1 MEQRFTC
8 ENFPLILCWTGSIA
22 EKLSLTNVSRRR
34 NFSYSKEQPL
44 SPNKRCRLKHLVLL
58 FVLPV
63 LAFGQGTPSDSSVV
77 ITGKLVDQASGA
89 GVAYAT
95 VYCRSCA
102 FGGTVSS
109 AEGDYVLTAEADA
122 PAVRIDHIMYR
133 TLETT
138 VRAGQADV
146 RLTAEVHELPEV
158 VVDGT
163 EALKLVE
170 AAYAGLRARADQFY
184 RGEGFYRQTTRMD
197 DQYTELFEYFVDLK
211 YSNQGIADWKVKT
224 GRYAVNPLPDRLLF
238 ENQSYFTRGWKVHN
252 DAYDPAKFA
261 VPVNPAAYRLYDFRI
276 AGRIRKADGDVILVD
291 ALPTE
296 DVAAGKVIGARLY
309 IDKATATLLQADYTL
324 QDLDVS
330 QPQHG
335 SFGPARLSASIRFRT
350 DVEGNPLIQSM
361 TTQTDFTFVNPAAR
375 NYAVAVKS
383 LFLSF
388 PPDPM
393 GGRVDAVAGLHFAD
407 LAEVSRKKYRA
418 KWWDRHPVVA
428 ATPVEQAVIEA
439 FNRAA
444 YFGNYFDE
452 TK

>member
-1 MEQRFTC
+1 MQKEK
-8 ENFPLILCWTGSIA
+8 PLLPIKHRGLKNLLLLCW
-22 EKLSLTNVSRRR
+22 
-34 NFSYSKEQPL
+34 
-44 SPNKRCRLKHLVLL
+44 
-58 FVLPV
+58 LPV
-63 LAFGQGTPSDSSVV
+63 VAFGQSTVPDSSLV
-77 ITGKLVDQASGA
+77 ITGRLIDEATGA

-95 VYCRSCA
+95 VYCRTCS

-109 AEGDYVLTAEADA
+109 AEGDYVLTAPADN

-138 VRAGQADV
+138 VRVGRANLQLV
-146 RLTAEVHELPEV
+146 AEAHDLPEV
-158 VVDGT
+158 IVDGT

-170 AAYAGLRARADQFY
+170 AAYAGLHRRADQFY

-197 DQYTELFEYFVDLK
+197 DQYTELFEYFADVK
-211 YSNQGIADWKVKT
+211 YSNRGIAEWKVKT

-238 ENQSYFTRGWKVHN
+238 ENQSYFTRGWKVHH
-252 DAYDPAKFA
+252 DAYDPAKFS

-276 AGRIRKADGDVILVD
+276 AGRIRKAGGDVILVD

-296 DVAAGKVIGARLY
+296 SAPAGKVIGARLY

-324 QDLDVS
+324 QGLDIS

-335 SFGPARLSASIRFRT
+335 AFGPARMTASIRFRT
-350 DVEGNPLIQSM
+350 TDDGNPLIQSM
-361 TTQTDFTFVNPAAR
+361 TTQTDFTYENTSAKE
-375 NYAVAVKS
+375 YAVVVKS
-383 LFLSF
+383 LFLNF
-388 PPDPM
+388 PPAPM
-393 GGRVDAVAGLHFAD
+393 GGSVESVAGLHFAD
-407 LAEVSRKKYRA
+407 LKEVSRKRYRA

-428 ATPVEQAVIEA
+428 ATPVEEAVIEA
-439 FNRAA
+439 FNRAE